1 MASQFQN
8 RLIGTIILV
17 AVGVIFLPDF
27 FDGKKEHYKEEFAS
41 IPLQPKMGGES
52 EAKTI
57 PEPEKSDVVLPQEPV
72 TATADKPISTG
83 DETYTIEADNNVTA
97 EPQVKPQHN
106 IKHEVK
112 PIVKPTPVVKKPT
125 PVAKKPTPVVKKP
138 TPVVK
143 KPTPATH
150 SAWVIKMGT
159 FGNFD
164 NANALVA
171 KLRLNGYQ
179 AQMIPR
185 NAKPGQ
191 YVKVVV
197 GPDVSKAKLTGQIAE
212 LKKITGLNG
221 KLNRFD
227 AINH

>member
-57 PEPEKSDVVLPQEPV
+57 PEPEDANVVLPQEPV
-72 TATADKPISTG
+72 VATTDAQTSTSSG
-83 DETYTIEADNNVTA
+83 DETYTIESDNQPSA
-97 EPQVKPQHN
+97 EPQPVVEKTVAVK
-106 IKHEVK
+106 
-112 PIVKPTPVVKKPT
+112 PVVK
-125 PVAKKPTPVVKKP
+125 PVEKLKPVVKTP
-138 TPVVK
+138 T
-143 KPTPATH
+143 TTS

-159 FGNFD
+159 FGDFD
-164 NANALVA
+164 NANALIA

-179 AQMIPR
+179 AQLIPR

-197 GPDVSKAKLTGQIAE
+197 GPDVSKAKLAGQIAE

-227 AINH
+227 AINP

>member
-57 PEPEKSDVVLPQEPV
+57 PEPEDANVVLPQEPV
-72 TATADKPISTG
+72 VATTDTQTSTSSG
-83 DETYTIEADNNVTA
+83 DETYTIESDNQPSA
-97 EPQVKPQHN
+97 EPQPVVEKTVTVKPV
-106 IKHEVK
+106 VK
-112 PIVKPTPVVKKPT
+112 PVEKPKPVVKKP
-125 PVAKKPTPVVKKP
+125 PT
-138 TPVVK
+138 TS
-143 KPTPATH
+143 

-164 NANALVA
+164 NANALIA

-179 AQMIPR
+179 AQLIPR

-197 GPDVSKAKLTGQIAE
+197 GPDVSKAKLAGQIAE

-227 AINH
+227 AINP

>member
-17 AVGVIFLPDF
+17 ALCVIFLPDF
-27 FDGKKEHYKEEFAS
+27 FDGKKEHYKETFAS
-41 IPLQPKMGGES
+41 IPLQPKMDGQT

-57 PEPEKSDVVLPQEPV
+57 PEPENANVVLPQEPV
-72 TATADKPISTG
+72 VAATDAQTSTTSG
-83 DETYTIEADNNVTA
+83 DETYTIEADNHATV
-97 EPQVKPQHN
+97 EPPVVEKQVVVKPA
-106 IKHEVK
+106 VK
-112 PIVKPTPVVKKPT
+112 PIPVVK
-125 PVAKKPTPVVKKP
+125 AS
-138 TPVVK
+138 
-143 KPTPATH
+143 TPAVNQTTSVTTS

-171 KLRLNGYQ
+171 KLRLNGYE
-179 AQMIPR
+179 AQLIPR

-197 GPDVSKAKLTGQIAE
+197 GPDVSKAKLTDQIAE

-227 AINH
+227 AINP

>member
-17 AVGVIFLPDF
+17 VIGVIFLPDF

-41 IPLQPKMGGES
+41 IPLQPKMGGQT

-57 PEPEKSDVVLPQEPV
+57 PEPENADVVLPKEPV
-72 TATADKPISTG
+72 TVTTDKQVSASTNN
-83 DETYTIEADNNVTA
+83 DETYTIEPDSSTA
-97 EPQVKPQHN
+97 AVSSTKSQPVVAKRIEAKPAVVKPV
-106 IKHEVK
+106 IKPSV
-112 PIVKPTPVVKKPT
+112 VAPVIKKPKSAVT
-125 PVAKKPTPVVKKP
+125 S
-138 TPVVK
+138 
-143 KPTPATH
+143 

-179 AQMIPR
+179 AQLIPR
-185 NAKPGQ
+185 DAKPGQ

-227 AINH
+227 AINP

>member
-57 PEPEKSDVVLPQEPV
+57 PEPENANVVLPQEPV
-72 TATADKPISTG
+72 VATTDTQTSTSSG
-83 DETYTIEADNNVTA
+83 DETYTIESDNQPSA
-97 EPQVKPQHN
+97 EPQPVVEKTVAVKP
-106 IKHEVK
+106 V
-112 PIVKPTPVVKKPT
+112 VKPTVKPVEKPKPVIKT
-125 PVAKKPTPVVKKP
+125 PVT
-138 TPVVK
+138 TS
-143 KPTPATH
+143 
-150 SAWVIKMGT
+150 SAWIIKMGT

-164 NANALVA
+164 NANALIA

-179 AQMIPR
+179 AQLIPR

-197 GPDVSKAKLTGQIAE
+197 GPDVSKAKLAGQIAE

-227 AINH
+227 AINP

>member
-57 PEPEKSDVVLPQEPV
+57 PEPENANVVLPQEPAV
-72 TATADKPISTG
+72 ATTDTQTSTSSG
-83 DETYTIEADNNVTA
+83 DETYTIESDNQPSA
-97 EPQVKPQHN
+97 EPQPVVEKTVAVKP
-106 IKHEVK
+106 V
-112 PIVKPTPVVKKPT
+112 VKPTVKPVEKPKPVIKT
-125 PVAKKPTPVVKKP
+125 PVT
-138 TPVVK
+138 TS
-143 KPTPATH
+143 

-164 NANALVA
+164 NANALIA

-179 AQMIPR
+179 AQLIPR

-197 GPDVSKAKLTGQIAE
+197 GPDVSKAKLAGQIAE

-227 AINH
+227 AINP

>member
-57 PEPEKSDVVLPQEPV
+57 PEPENANVVLPQEPV
-72 TATADKPISTG
+72 IATTDTQTSTSSG
-83 DETYTIEADNNVTA
+83 DETYTIESDNQPSA
-97 EPQVKPQHN
+97 EPQPVVEKTVAVKP
-106 IKHEVK
+106 V
-112 PIVKPTPVVKKPT
+112 VKPTVKPVEKPKPVIKT
-125 PVAKKPTPVVKKP
+125 PVT
-138 TPVVK
+138 TS
-143 KPTPATH
+143 

-164 NANALVA
+164 NANALIA

-179 AQMIPR
+179 AQLIPR

-197 GPDVSKAKLTGQIAE
+197 GPDVSKAKLAGQIAE

-227 AINH
+227 AINP

>member
-57 PEPEKSDVVLPQEPV
+57 PEPENADVVLPQEPV
-72 TATADKPISTG
+72 TATTDKPVSTD

-97 EPQVKPQHN
+97 ELQIKPQHN

-112 PIVKPTPVVKKPT
+112 PIVKPVVKPIVKPVEKSKPVIKTPVT
-125 PVAKKPTPVVKKP
+125 TS
-138 TPVVK
+138 
-143 KPTPATH
+143 

-227 AINH
+227 AINP

>member
-17 AVGVIFLPDF
+17 AIGVIFLPDF

-41 IPLQPKMGGES
+41 IPLQPKMDGQS

-57 PEPEKSDVVLPQEPV
+57 PEPENADVVLPKEPV
-72 TATADKPISTG
+72 TATTDSQASTSTG
-83 DETYTIEADNNVTA
+83 DETYTIEADHSATA
-97 EPQVKPQHN
+97 EPVVKPQP
-106 IKHEVK
+106 VAAK
-112 PIVKPTPVVKKPT
+112 PVVAQPVVKPNVPT
-125 PVAKKPTPVVKKP
+125 PAVKKP
-138 TPVVK
+138 V
-143 KPTPATH
+143 PATTS

-179 AQMIPR
+179 AQLIPR

-197 GPDVSKAKLTGQIAE
+197 GPDVSKDKLTGQIAE

-227 AINH
+227 AINP

>member
-17 AVGVIFLPDF
+17 AIGVIFLPDF

-41 IPLQPKMGGES
+41 IPLQPKMGGQS

-57 PEPEKSDVVLPQEPV
+57 PEPENADVVLPQEPV
-72 TATADKPISTG
+72 TATTDKQASTSAA
-83 DETYTIEADNNVTA
+83 DETYTIEADHSSTSKPV
-97 EPQVKPQHN
+97 VKPQPVAA
-106 IKHEVK
+106 K
-112 PIVKPTPVVKKPT
+112 PVVVTPNVPKP
-125 PVAKKPTPVVKKP
+125 VS
-138 TPVVK
+138 
-143 KPTPATH
+143 ATTS
-150 SAWVIKMGT
+150 SAWVITMGT

-171 KLRLNGYQ
+171 KLRLNGYP
-179 AQMIPR
+179 AELIPR

-191 YVKVVV
+191 YVKVIV
-197 GPDVSKAKLTGQIAE
+197 GPDVSKAKLTGKIAE

-227 AINH
+227 AINP

>member
-57 PEPEKSDVVLPQEPV
+57 PEPENANVVLPQEPV
-72 TATADKPISTG
+72 VATTDTQTSTSSG
-83 DETYTIEADNNVTA
+83 DETYTIESDNQPSA
-97 EPQVKPQHN
+97 EPQPVVEKTVAVKP
-106 IKHEVK
+106 V
-112 PIVKPTPVVKKPT
+112 VKPTVKPVEKPKPVIKT
-125 PVAKKPTPVVKKP
+125 PVT
-138 TPVVK
+138 TS
-143 KPTPATH
+143 

-164 NANALVA
+164 NANALIA

-179 AQMIPR
+179 AQLIPR

-197 GPDVSKAKLTGQIAE
+197 GPDVSKAKLAGQIAE

-227 AINH
+227 AINP

>member
-17 AVGVIFLPDF
+17 AIGVIFLPDF

-41 IPLQPKMGGES
+41 IPLQPKMGGQT

-57 PEPEKSDVVLPQEPV
+57 PEPENADVVLPKEPV
-72 TATADKPISTG
+72 TVTTDKQVSASTNN
-83 DETYTIEADNNVTA
+83 DETYTIEPDSSTTA
-97 EPQVKPQHN
+97 VSSTKSQPVVAKLTETKPVVVKPV
-106 IKHEVK
+106 IKPSV
-112 PIVKPTPVVKKPT
+112 VAPVIKKPERAVT
-125 PVAKKPTPVVKKP
+125 S
-138 TPVVK
+138 
-143 KPTPATH
+143 

-159 FGNFD
+159 FGNFA

-179 AQMIPR
+179 AQLIPR
-185 NAKPGQ
+185 DAKPGQ

-197 GPDVSKAKLTGQIAE
+197 GPDVSKVKLTGQIAE

-227 AINH
+227 AINP

>member
-57 PEPEKSDVVLPQEPV
+57 PEPENADVVLPQEPV
-72 TATADKPISTG
+72 TATADKPVSTG

-97 EPQVKPQHN
+97 ESQIKPQHN

-112 PIVKPTPVVKKPT
+112 PIVKPVV
-125 PVAKKPTPVVKKP
+125 KPTPVVKKP

-143 KPTPATH
+143 KPTPVTH

-197 GPDVSKAKLTGQIAE
+197 GPDVSKAKLTSQIAE

-227 AINH
+227 AINP

>member
-17 AVGVIFLPDF
+17 AIGVIFLPDF

-41 IPLQPKMGGES
+41 IPLQPKMGGQT

-57 PEPEKSDVVLPQEPV
+57 PEPENADVVLPKEPV
-72 TATADKPISTG
+72 TATTDNSASTN
-83 DETYTIEADNNVTA
+83 DETYTIEADHTTTA
-97 EPQVKPQHN
+97 EPQPAVVKPVAA
-106 IKHEVK
+106 KLAVVK
-112 PIVKPTPVVKKPT
+112 PVVKPSVPK
-125 PVAKKPTPVVKKP
+125 PVVKP
-138 TPVVK
+138 SAST
-143 KPTPATH
+143 TTS

-159 FGNFD
+159 FGNFN

-179 AQMIPR
+179 AQLIPR
-185 NAKPGQ
+185 DAKPGQ

-227 AINH
+227 AINP

>member
-57 PEPEKSDVVLPQEPV
+57 PEPEDANVVLPQEPV
-72 TATADKPISTG
+72 VATTDAQTSTSSG
-83 DETYTIEADNNVTA
+83 DETYTIESDNQPSA
-97 EPQVKPQHN
+97 EPQPVVEKTVAVKP
-106 IKHEVK
+106 V
-112 PIVKPTPVVKKPT
+112 VKPTVKPVEKPKPVIKT
-125 PVAKKPTPVVKKP
+125 PVT
-138 TPVVK
+138 TS
-143 KPTPATH
+143 

-164 NANALVA
+164 NANALIA

-179 AQMIPR
+179 AQLIPR

-197 GPDVSKAKLTGQIAE
+197 GPDVSKAKLAGQIAE

-227 AINH
+227 AINP

>member
-17 AVGVIFLPDF
+17 VVGVIFLPDF
-27 FDGKKEHYKEEFAS
+27 FDGKKEHYKEQFAS

-57 PEPEKSDVVLPQEPV
+57 PEPENSDVVLPQEPV
-72 TATADKPISTG
+72 TATTDKSASTG
-83 DETYTIEADNNVTA
+83 DETYTIEADNNATA
-97 EPQVKPQHN
+97 EPQIKPQHN

-112 PIVKPTPVVKKPT
+112 PIVKPVV
-125 PVAKKPTPVVKKP
+125 KPTPVVKKP
-138 TPVVK
+138 TPVVN
-143 KPTPATH
+143 KPTPATR

-179 AQMIPR
+179 AQLIPR

-227 AINH
+227 AINP

>member
-17 AVGVIFLPDF
+17 VIGVIFLPDF

-41 IPLQPKMGGES
+41 IPLQPKMNGQS

-57 PEPEKSDVVLPQEPV
+57 PEPENADVVLPQEPV
-72 TATADKPISTG
+72 TATTTKQTSSAN
-83 DETYTIEADNNVTA
+83 DETYTIEADNSATA
-97 EPQVKPQHN
+97 EP
-106 IKHEVK
+106 EVK
-112 PIVKPTPVVKKPT
+112 PIVTNPAVAKPAIKAAVSSPVVHKK
-125 PVAKKPTPVVKKP
+125 V
-138 TPVVK
+138 
-143 KPTPATH
+143 PAITNT
-150 SAWVIKMGT
+150 AWVIKMGT
-159 FGNFD
+159 FGNFA

-179 AQMIPR
+179 AQLIPH

-227 AINH
+227 AINP

>member
-57 PEPEKSDVVLPQEPV
+57 PEPENANVVLPQEPV
-72 TATADKPISTG
+72 VATTDTQTSTSSG
-83 DETYTIEADNNVTA
+83 DETYTIESDNQPSG
-97 EPQVKPQHN
+97 EPQPVVEKTVAVKPVVN
-106 IKHEVK
+106 PTVK
-112 PIVKPTPVVKKPT
+112 PVEKPKPVIKTPVT
-125 PVAKKPTPVVKKP
+125 TS
-138 TPVVK
+138 
-143 KPTPATH
+143 

-164 NANALVA
+164 NANALIA

-179 AQMIPR
+179 AQLIPR

-197 GPDVSKAKLTGQIAE
+197 GPDVSKAKLAGQIAE

-227 AINH
+227 AINP

>member
-57 PEPEKSDVVLPQEPV
+57 PEPENANVVLPQEPV
-72 TATADKPISTG
+72 VATTDTQTSTSSG
-83 DETYTIEADNNVTA
+83 DETYTIESDNQPSA
-97 EPQVKPQHN
+97 EPQPVVEKTVAVKP
-106 IKHEVK
+106 V
-112 PIVKPTPVVKKPT
+112 VKPTVKPVEKPKPVIKT
-125 PVAKKPTPVVKKP
+125 PVT
-138 TPVVK
+138 TS
-143 KPTPATH
+143 

-164 NANALVA
+164 NANALIA

-179 AQMIPR
+179 AQLIPR

-197 GPDVSKAKLTGQIAE
+197 GPDVSKAKLAGQIEE

-227 AINH
+227 AINP

>member
-17 AVGVIFLPDF
+17 VIGVIFLPDF

-41 IPLQPKMGGES
+41 IPLQPKMGGQT

-57 PEPEKSDVVLPQEPV
+57 PEPENADVVLPKEPV
-72 TATADKPISTG
+72 TVTTDKQVSASTNN
-83 DETYTIEADNNVTA
+83 DETYTIEPDSSTAAVSSTKSQPVVTKRTEA
-97 EPQVKPQHN
+97 KPAVVKPV
-106 IKHEVK
+106 IKPSV
-112 PIVKPTPVVKKPT
+112 VAPVIKKPKSAVT
-125 PVAKKPTPVVKKP
+125 S
-138 TPVVK
+138 
-143 KPTPATH
+143 

-179 AQMIPR
+179 AQLIPR
-185 NAKPGQ
+185 DAKPGQ

-227 AINH
+227 AINP

>member
-57 PEPEKSDVVLPQEPV
+57 PEPENADVVLPQEPV
-72 TATADKPISTG
+72 TATTDKPVSTD

-97 EPQVKPQHN
+97 EPQIKPQHN

-112 PIVKPTPVVKKPT
+112 PIVKPVVKPIVKPVEKSKPVIKTPVT
-125 PVAKKPTPVVKKP
+125 TS
-138 TPVVK
+138 
-143 KPTPATH
+143 

-227 AINH
+227 AINP

>member
-125 PVAKKPTPVVKKP
+125 PV
-138 TPVVK
+138 VK

>member
-57 PEPEKSDVVLPQEPV
+57 PEPENADVVLPQEPV

-97 EPQVKPQHN
+97 EPQIKPQHN

-112 PIVKPTPVVKKPT
+112 PIVKPVVKPIVKPVEKSKPVIKTPVT
-125 PVAKKPTPVVKKP
+125 TS
-138 TPVVK
+138 
-143 KPTPATH
+143 

-227 AINH
+227 AINP

>member
-57 PEPEKSDVVLPQEPV
+57 PEPENADVVLPQEPV
-72 TATADKPISTG
+72 TATTDKPVSTD

-97 EPQVKPQHN
+97 EPQIKPQHN

-112 PIVKPTPVVKKPT
+112 PIVKPVVKPVEKSKPVIKTPVT
-125 PVAKKPTPVVKKP
+125 TS
-138 TPVVK
+138 
-143 KPTPATH
+143 

-227 AINH
+227 AINP

>member
-17 AVGVIFLPDF
+17 AIGVIFLPDF

-41 IPLQPKMGGES
+41 IPLQPKMGGQT

-57 PEPEKSDVVLPQEPV
+57 PEPENADVVLPKEPV
-72 TATADKPISTG
+72 TATTDSSASTN
-83 DETYTIEADNNVTA
+83 DETYTIEADHNVTA
-97 EPQVKPQHN
+97 EPQLKPAVVKPVVA
-106 IKHEVK
+106 KPAVVK
-112 PIVKPTPVVKKPT
+112 PVVKPSVPK
-125 PVAKKPTPVVKKP
+125 PVVKQ
-138 TPVVK
+138 
-143 KPTPATH
+143 PASAATS

-159 FGNFD
+159 FGNFA

-179 AQMIPR
+179 AQLIPR
-185 NAKPGQ
+185 DAKPGQ

-227 AINH
+227 AINP

>member
-17 AVGVIFLPDF
+17 AIGVIFLPDF

-41 IPLQPKMGGES
+41 IPLQPKMGGQS

-57 PEPEKSDVVLPQEPV
+57 PEPENADVVLPKQPV
-72 TATADKPISTG
+72 TATTAQQASTSTN
-83 DETYTIEADNNVTA
+83 DETFTIENDHTA
-97 EPQVKPQHN
+97 TTNTAAKPQPVVA
-106 IKHEVK
+106 KPVVAK
-112 PIVKPTPVVKKPT
+112 PIVKPSVPKPVVKKSE
-125 PVAKKPTPVVKKP
+125 PVT
-138 TPVVK
+138 TS
-143 KPTPATH
+143 T
-150 SAWVIKMGT
+150 AWVIKMGT

-164 NANALVA
+164 NANGLIA

-179 AQMIPR
+179 AQLIPR

-191 YVKVVV
+191 LVKVVV
-197 GPDVSKAKLTGQIAE
+197 GPDVSKAKLAGQIAE

-227 AINH
+227 AINP